1 MNTLFTVKV
10 RYTKQL
16 DNGAFKRVTEPYILA
31 AHTFSD
37 AEARIYE
44 ELGSIIRGEFSVVS
58 ITRTEIHDIFG
69 YDDADV
75 FYKAVISFDSYDE
88 DSEKKKK
95 QKNIFLVTATS
106 VKEAN
111 DRIKESLSGWLA
123 DFTIDAVSVTPIVDF
138 FPFQEVLDKEIS
150 RKPLEETEPEDFKQ
164 EPSFVDEL

>member
-16 DNGAFKRVTEPYILA
+16 DNGSFKRVTEPYILA

-88 DSEKKKK
+88 DTEKKKK
-95 QKNIFLVTATS
+95 QKNTFLVTAAS

-123 DFTIDAVSVTPIVDF
+123 DYTIDAVSVTPVVDF
-138 FPFQEVLDKEIS
+138 FPFKEVLYKEIS
-150 RKPLEETEPEDFKQ
+150 NFAPEPQDYEVTEEL
-164 EPSFVDEL
+164 VDDLPQ

>member
-75 FYKAVISFDSYDE
+75 FYKAIISFDSYDE

-95 QKNIFLVTATS
+95 QKNTFLVTASS

-123 DFTIDAVSVTPIVDF
+123 DYTIDAVSVTPVVDF
-138 FPFQEVLDKEIS
+138 FPFKEVLDKEIS
-150 RKPLEETEPEDFKQ
+150 RFAPEPQDYEVTEEL
-164 EPSFVDEL
+164 VDDLPQ

>member
-16 DNGAFKRVTEPYILA
+16 DNGSFKRVTEPYILA

-69 YDDADV
+69 YDDVDV
-75 FYKAVISFDSYDE
+75 FYKAIISFDSYDE
-88 DSEKKKK
+88 DSEKTKK
-95 QKNIFLVTATS
+95 QKNTFLVTASS

-123 DFTIDAVSVTPIVDF
+123 DYTIDAVSVTPIVDF
-138 FPFQEVLDKEIS
+138 FPFKEVLDKEIS
-150 RKPLEETEPEDFKQ
+150 RFAPEPQDYEVTEEL
-164 EPSFVDEL
+164 VDDLPQ

>member
-75 FYKAVISFDSYDE
+75 FYKAIISFDSYDE

-95 QKNIFLVTATS
+95 QKNTFLVTASS

-123 DFTIDAVSVTPIVDF
+123 DYTIDAVSVTPVVDF
-138 FPFQEVLDKEIS
+138 FPFKEVLDKEIS
-150 RKPLEETEPEDFKQ
+150 RFAPEPQDYEITEEL
-164 EPSFVDEL
+164 VDDLPQ